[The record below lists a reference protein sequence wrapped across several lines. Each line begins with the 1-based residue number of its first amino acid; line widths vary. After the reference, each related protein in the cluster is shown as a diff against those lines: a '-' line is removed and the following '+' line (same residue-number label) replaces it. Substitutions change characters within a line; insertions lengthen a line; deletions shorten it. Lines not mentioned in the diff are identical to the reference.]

1 MNWQRDKAIIISGG
15 VCLVLAGVA
24 IFLIIK
30 FGGAYKQAV
39 SDLESADDQIAKLS
53 RSKVYPNAAN
63 LKILNVNNDGLS
75 TFKEGE
81 LARLRD
87 RQFKSLPMT
96 PTDFIDDVKGRFAA
110 LRQKSVAVL
119 GAAAERDKVG
129 DEALEVNSAIKDDFF
144 GSFERY
150 GSEGFPPDEEHLP
163 RLTIQL
169 QTIDELCKT
178 MVILEVAEVL
188 SVAREMFDGQSA
200 GSSRSAGDEPEV
212 PALQEAEYYSLAF
225 LAPERVT
232 WRVLQELSNADSL
245 YAITEL
251 RFKNENPGMQTD
263 MNITVNSSGGG
274 GGGGGGGGL
283 AAFLKQSQPKP
294 KASTSA
300 ENAIR
305 PGKELVRTDVKLK
318 VTRFPEPPAPAGSD
332 APEPEGDDT
341 QTGEER

>member
-1 MNWQRDKAIIISGG
+1 
-15 VCLVLAGVA
+15 
-24 IFLIIK
+24 
-30 FGGAYKQAV
+30 
-39 SDLESADDQIAKLS
+39 
-53 RSKVYPNAAN
+53 
-63 LKILNVNNDGLS
+63 
-75 TFKEGE
+75 
-81 LARLRD
+81 
-87 RQFKSLPMT
+87 
-96 PTDFIDDVKGRFAA
+96 
-110 LRQKSVAVL
+110 
-119 GAAAERDKVG
+119 
-129 DEALEVNSAIKDDFF
+129 
-144 GSFERY
+144 
-150 GSEGFPPDEEHLP
+150 
-163 RLTIQL
+163 
-169 QTIDELCKT
+169 
-178 MVILEVAEVL
+178 
-188 SVAREMFDGQSA
+188 
-200 GSSRSAGDEPEV
+200 
-212 PALQEAEYYSLAF
+212 
-225 LAPERVT
+225 VT

-332 APEPEGDDT
+332 AAEPEGDDT